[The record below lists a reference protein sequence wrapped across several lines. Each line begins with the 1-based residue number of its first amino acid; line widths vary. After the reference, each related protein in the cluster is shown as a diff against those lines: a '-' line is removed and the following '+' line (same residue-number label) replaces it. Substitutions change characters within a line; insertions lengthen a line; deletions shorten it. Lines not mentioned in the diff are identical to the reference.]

1 MSVDNSEMVGEERQD
16 RVRTMLANRLSSVCV
31 IAEAIH
37 RRHNTSAILRSCE
50 AFGVHEVHLIT
61 GRFRTSRGAARG
73 AERWLDLHR
82 WPDLATCVAHLR
94 ERGFRIVIGDLS
106 KDAYTPDTLPVDGP
120 VAILFGNELNGVSD
134 EARALADGSVI
145 VPMRGLTESLNV
157 SVAAACVLQRVTE
170 RRRDVVGGG
179 DLAQD
184 RQDAFFTAWQER
196 EELAKLG
203 VIARVGRSTLSE
215 NR

>member
-1 MSVDNSEMVGEERQD
+1 MSVDNSEVVSAERQA
-16 RVRTMLANRLSSVCV
+16 RVRRMLSDRLSSVCV

-82 WPDLATCVAHLR
+82 WPDIATFVAHLR
-94 ERGFRIVIGDLS
+94 ERGFQIFVGDLAQ
-106 KDAYTPDTLPVDGP
+106 DAYTPDTLPVDGP

-134 EARALADGSVI
+134 EARALADESVI

-170 RRRDVVGGG
+170 RRRTVVDGG
-179 DLAQD
+179 DLPAM
-184 RQDAFFTAWQER
+184 RQDAFFSAWLER
-196 EELAKLG
+196 EELAKRG
-203 VIARVGRSTLSE
+203 VIARVTRSTLSE
-215 NR
+215 KR